1 MKYPLN
7 LLQNYVDFCKF
18 LSLVFKYVLWNRND
32 FKQDSKSS
40 TMASFGMNPSWW
52 FPRFPEKLM
61 IIIAHQIH
69 SYMMCTDTFLF
80 NILKMSV
87 TIYMCIHLVIAI
99 RINSL
104 QFNPS
109 LLEKGLS
116 RPTQMEMTTCHRFLT
131 RLQDNVFVSTFRL
144 IPVSF
149 WTVLISC

>member
-1 MKYPLN
+1 MFSEIKIISNRIPKALQW
-7 LLQNYVDFCKF
+7 LLLEWTLADDFQDSHKNWWK
-18 LSLVFKYVLWNRND
+18 LLHTKYVPTWCALIP
-32 FKQDSKSS
+32 FY
-40 TMASFGMNPSWW
+40 
-52 FPRFPEKLM
+52 L
-61 IIIAHQIH
+61 I
-69 SYMMCTDTFLF
+69 
-80 NILKMSV
+80 KMSV

-104 QFNPS
+104 QFKPS

-116 RPTQMEMTTCHRFLT
+116 RSTQIKWLLATGFLT